1 VFLVLGN
8 FTYNEVIEWKLFGI
22 NKDMSKYRNQKQ
34 MEEEITNFGTIEGA
48 DEDRN
53 KVRPVSYYGKNN
65 KDD

>member
-1 VFLVLGN
+1 
-8 FTYNEVIEWKLFGI
+8 
-22 NKDMSKYRNQKQ
+22 

-53 KVRPVSYYGKNN
+53 KANPVSYYGRN